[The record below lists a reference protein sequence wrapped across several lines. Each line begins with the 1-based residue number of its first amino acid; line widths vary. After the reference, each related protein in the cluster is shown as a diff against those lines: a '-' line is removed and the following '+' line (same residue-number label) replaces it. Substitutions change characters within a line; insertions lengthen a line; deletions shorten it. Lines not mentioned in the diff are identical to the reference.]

1 VVSFVNSEEMAQSL
15 GAADIVV
22 SCAGATTILELSAL
36 AKPTILI
43 PRAQLAAGHQLK
55 NAAEYSK
62 DGAAEVIEDE
72 VSIAP
77 GLHL

>member
-1 VVSFVNSEEMAQSL
+1 MAQSL

-22 SCAGATTILELSAL
+22 SRTGATTILELSAL

-62 DGAAEVIEDE
+62 DGMILVPHQHAESSLDVLLLGC
-72 VSIAP
+72 IAK
-77 GLHL
+77 LVT